1 MMEQSGNI
9 LDEYQINFKI
19 EDIQSE
25 VERITNANNE
35 LVNDAEVLKS
45 IFNCIDL
52 TTLKETDSAD
62 SVTAFVQKVNDFKEK
77 YPHMP
82 SVGAVCVFP
91 VFAPIIKQYLKVDEV
106 QRAVVSAGFPSSQTF
121 LDLKVQ
127 ETKKAVDF
135 GANEID
141 VVISVGEFLEGN
153 YEFVYEEIRQLK
165 EACGE
170 AHLKVILETGAI
182 KDPQLIWNA
191 SIIAMD
197 AGADFIKTSTGKIP
211 VAATLEAAYVM
222 CRAIKAYH
230 KKTGKLIGFKPAGGI
245 AETNEAVHYY
255 AVVKEVLGDEWLNN
269 KYFRVG
275 ASRLANNLLSDA
287 LKLEGR
293 ATEDVKFF

>member
-1 MMEQSGNI
+1 MIEAENI
-9 LDEYQINFKI
+9 LDEYKVPFNYNEITSK
-19 EDIQSE
+19 
-25 VERITNANNE
+25 VEEIINANKD
-35 LVNDAEVLKS
+35 LATDPEVLKK

-62 SVTAFVQKVNDFKEK
+62 SVTAFIQKVNNFAKE
-77 YPHMP
+77 YPNIP
-82 SVGAVCVFP
+82 PVGGICVFP
-91 VFAPIIKQYLKVDEV
+91 VFAPILKQYLKVESV
-106 QRAVVSAGFPSSQTF
+106 NKAVVSAGFPASQTF
-121 LDLKVQ
+121 LDLKVL

-165 EACGE
+165 EACGN

-182 KDPQLIWNA
+182 KDPELIWNA

-222 CRAIKAYH
+222 CQAIKAFNT
-230 KKTGKLIGFKPAGGI
+230 KNKRKVGFKPAGGI
-245 AETNEAVHYY
+245 SETIESVNYY
-255 AVVKEVLGDEWLNN
+255 SIVKEVLGEDWLN
-269 KYFRVG
+269 KDLFRIG
-275 ASRLANNLLSDA
+275 ASRLANNLLTDI
-287 LKLEGR
+287 LKLEG
-293 ATEDVKFF
+293 TTSDSISFF

>member
-1 MMEQSGNI
+1 MQSETI
-9 LDEYQINFKI
+9 LDDYSLNFDLNTIDEEVNSII
-19 EDIQSE
+19 EKNKELID
-25 VERITNANNE
+25 NE
-35 LVNDAEVLKS
+35 EVLKILFS
-45 IFNCIDL
+45 CIDL

-62 SVTAFVQKVNDFKEK
+62 SVTAFVQKVNDFKK
-77 YPHMP
+77 DYPSLP

-91 VFAPIIKQYLKVDEV
+91 VFSPIIKQYLKVDDV
-106 QRAVVSAGFPSSQTF
+106 KRAVVSAGFPSSQTF
-121 LDLKVQ
+121 LDLKVL

-165 EACGE
+165 EACGS

-211 VAATLEAAYVM
+211 VAATLQAAFVM
-222 CRAIKAYH
+222 SKAIKAFNAKN
-230 KKTGKLIGFKPAGGI
+230 KKKIGFKPAGGI
-245 AETNEAVHYY
+245 VETSEALGYY
-255 AVVKEVLGDEWLNN
+255 SIVKEVLGEDWLNN
-269 KYFRVG
+269 NLFRIG
-275 ASRLANNLLSDA
+275 ASRLANNLLGDI
-287 LKLEGR
+287 LTIQKNEK
-293 ATEDVKFF
+293 TIVNYF

>member
-1 MMEQSGNI
+1 MQSENI
-9 LDEYQINFKI
+9 LDDYKINFKVDELEVNI
-19 EDIQSE
+19 TKVVEKNALSKEDS
-25 VERITNANNE
+25 N
-35 LVNDAEVLKS
+35 VLKT
-45 IFNCIDL
+45 IFSCIDL

-62 SVTAFVQKVNDFKEK
+62 SVTAFVQKINDFKDK
-77 YPHMP
+77 YPDLP

-91 VFAPIIKQYLKVDEV
+91 VFAPIIKRYLNVESVK
-106 QRAVVSAGFPSSQTF
+106 RAVVSAGFPSSQTF
-121 LDLKVQ
+121 LDLKVL

-165 EACGE
+165 EACGD

-182 KDPQLIWNA
+182 KDPILIWNA

-211 VAATLEAAYVM
+211 IAATLDAAYVM
-222 CRAIKAYH
+222 CHAIKAYH
-230 KKTGKLIGFKPAGGI
+230 AKTGKKIGFKPAGGI
-245 AETNEAVHYY
+245 SETVESVKYY

-269 KYFRVG
+269 ELFRIG
-275 ASRLANNLLSDA
+275 ASRLANNLLTDI
-287 LKLEGR
+287 LTLDTDN
-293 ATEDVKFF
+293 TEEIKFF

>member
-1 MMEQSGNI
+1 MIEAENI
-9 LDEYQINFKI
+9 LDEYKVPFNYNEISSK
-19 EDIQSE
+19 
-25 VERITNANNE
+25 VEEIINANKD
-35 LVNDAEVLKS
+35 LATDHEVLKK

-62 SVTAFVQKVNDFKEK
+62 SVTAFIQKVNDFAKE
-77 YPHMP
+77 YPNIP
-82 SVGAVCVFP
+82 PVGGICVFP
-91 VFAPIIKQYLKVDEV
+91 VFAPILKQYLKVDGV
-106 QRAVVSAGFPSSQTF
+106 NKAVVSAGFPASQTF
-121 LDLKVQ
+121 LDLKVL

-165 EACGE
+165 EACGN

-182 KDPQLIWNA
+182 KDPELIWNA

-222 CRAIKAYH
+222 CQAIKAFNT
-230 KKTGKLIGFKPAGGI
+230 KNKRKVGFKPAGGI
-245 AETNEAVHYY
+245 SETIESVNYY
-255 AVVKEVLGDEWLNN
+255 SIVKEILGEDWLN
-269 KYFRVG
+269 KDLFRIG
-275 ASRLANNLLSDA
+275 ASRLANNLLTNI
-287 LKLEGR
+287 LKQNSN
-293 ATEDVKFF
+293 EDSIQYF